1 MRGVVD
7 GGGLSGMITWPR
19 LGLSWPLS
27 LKYCPRAVLSPAGLA
42 SRLALLVSQMRPR
55 SSARILLKLNPFFFF
70 PFLSNGFLTLCF
82 VPLVSYQR
90 TKRADVINNNLAIFN
105 HRRSLYCKVCILM

>member
-1 MRGVVD
+1 
-7 GGGLSGMITWPR
+7 MITWPR

-55 SSARILLKLNPFFFF
+55 SSARIQEAPDTILKLNPFFF
-70 PFLSNGFLTLCF
+70 LTLF
-82 VPLVSYQR
+82 
-90 TKRADVINNNLAIFN
+90 
-105 HRRSLYCKVCILM
+105 LYH